1 MRGRIVVAG
10 TVLQHAIVPDSAAPF
25 DFQAAYGLSN
35 QLVCVLPFSSPG
47 ALACTPGTC
56 GCLCSVHRQRFCA
69 PTESRGSRAGNPVCR
84 VGRAPL
90 SSLGIS
96 PQAQAISDH
105 YPVEVTLKRV

>member
-1 MRGRIVVAG
+1 M
-10 TVLQHAIVPDSAAPF
+10 
-25 DFQAAYGLSN
+25 
-35 QLVCVLPFSSPG
+35 
-47 ALACTPGTC
+47 
-56 GCLCSVHRQRFCA
+56 
-69 PTESRGSRAGNPVCR
+69 CR